1 MKRRPDGRWQKA
13 ITLNGKRK
21 FFYSYAETEKK
32 AERDIL
38 QQMLAY
44 SEEEENGR
52 LLEDVSDEWYNF
64 HTVHLEYSTT
74 CRYKRYMEQ
83 LNEYFPKSF
92 IKEITTNDV
101 EEILL
106 DMVSKDYSS
115 KTIKDFLSVAKM
127 IFKYAHKKK
136 YIDED
141 VTFYISPPLG
151 KAPVTREPLDESNSI
166 NLSKALDCTF
176 GLLAFFYMCTGLRK
190 SEALALQWKDIDFD
204 NKLIKVYKKVYYV
217 SNTPYIKEST
227 KTKAGTRNVILLD
240 VLAEQ
245 LLPLKAKPDDYVFN
259 KDGKLLD
266 KSYYTRQWDKFKQ
279 ESKIDITAHPLRHT
293 YSTMVFEAGVSEKDA
308 QSLMGHS
315 SIVVTHNIY
324 THIRAKRM
332 QDTAEK
338 LNSYMKKSL
347 NPDSD
352 TQNND

>member
-1 MKRRPDGRWQKA
+1 MKRRPDGRWQKS
-13 ITLNGKRK
+13 ITIGGKRK

-44 SEEEENGR
+44 SEEEEAGR
-52 LLEDVSDEWYNF
+52 LLEDVSDEWYDF
-64 HTVHLEYSTT
+64 HTSHLEYSSAT
-74 CRYKRYMEQ
+74 RYKCYVKQ
-83 LNEYFPKSF
+83 LNEYFPKAY
-92 IKEITTNDV
+92 IKDITTNDV
-101 EEILL
+101 EEMLL

-115 KTIKDFLSVAKM
+115 KTIKDFLSVTKM
-127 IFKYAHKKK
+127 IFKYSHKRK

-141 VTFYISPPLG
+141 VTLYISPPLG
-151 KAPVTREPLDESNSI
+151 KAPVTRKPLDETDSI

-176 GLLAFFYMCTGLRK
+176 GLLAFFYLCTGLRK

-204 NKLIKVYKKVYYV
+204 NNIIKVYKKVYYV
-217 SNTPYIKEST
+217 SNKPYIKECT
-227 KTKAGTRNVILLD
+227 KTKAGTRSVILLD

-245 LLPLKAKPDDYVFN
+245 LLPLKGKPDEYIFN
-259 KDGKLLD
+259 RDGKLLD
-266 KSYYTRQWDKFKQ
+266 KSYYTRQWEKFKK
-279 ESKIDITAHPLRHT
+279 ESNIDITAHPLRHT
-293 YSTMVFEAGVSEKDA
+293 YSTIVFEAGVPEKDA

-324 THIRAKRM
+324 THIRAGRM
-332 QDTAEK
+332 KETANR

-347 NPDSD
+347 NPDLD